1 MIRSFFIGLLHA
13 SRGWKMILL
22 LLVANNL
29 ITIPLVVPIFWL
41 VAYSTGRTLTA
52 DRMYADKLDVRW
64 ITDVINQQVPGFSF
78 ESTGIQIG
86 LLLAV
91 LALIY
96 LLMNT
101 FFTGGIIEV
110 LAMDYGRFTM
120 RRFWGGCGAYFWRLF
135 RLMLISMLFYGVVGF
150 AFYLLQTKLDLAAA
164 QATSY
169 EAFLYQRWGSMALL
183 VILLG
188 FVNMVFDYA
197 KIRAVVEDSRAM
209 FSGAIRALGFTLSH
223 FFSVSVLY
231 LLIALFGI
239 VLFFLLVQA
248 RNSVVQSSVLTIS
261 ATILLSQTAVAAQI
275 WTRMTFYAAELDF
288 YRRYKP
294 KKVLPLPPHLTGDA
308 DSAAEV
314 EEGIGASMVMARVR
328 GAEPALAPG
337 EGLDEHQLPQAS
349 LQSESEGKES
359 L

>member
-29 ITIPLVVPIFWL
+29 ITIPLAVPIFWL

-52 DRMYADKLDVRW
+52 ERMYADKLDVSW
-64 ITDVINQQVPGFSF
+64 ITDVINQQVPGFSL

-86 LLLAV
+86 LLLAI
-91 LALIY
+91 LALVYI
-96 LLMNT
+96 LMNT

-110 LAMDYGRFTM
+110 LVMDYGHFTM

-135 RLMLISMLFYGVVGF
+135 RLMLISLVFYGG
-150 AFYLLQTKLDLAAA
+150 AGLAYYLVQTKLDGATA

-183 VILLG
+183 LVLLA

-197 KIRAVVEDSRAM
+197 KIRAVVDGSRAM
-209 FSGAIRALGFTLSH
+209 FSGAFRALAFTLRH

-239 VLFFLLVQA
+239 ALFFLLVRA

-275 WTRMTFYAAELDF
+275 WTRITFYAAELDF

-294 KKVLPLPPHLTGDA
+294 KKNLPLPPELTSDLDSTDA
-308 DSAAEV
+308 V
-314 EEGIGASMVMARVR
+314 EEGIGASMVARAR
-328 GAEPALAPG
+328 NAEPSLAPG

-349 LQSESEGKES
+349 LRSESEDEES
-359 L
+359 R